1 MVCTHRVFSYLN
13 KIKSVGFLI
22 VDEEHKF
29 GVKQKDLFLKRFP
42 KIDILM
48 MSATPIPRTLQSALS
63 EIKTISTI
71 STPPVDRKPIETY
84 VEFFDL
90 KSIEDSIRFELSR
103 AGQVYFL
110 HNNIAS
116 LNKFKRLLS
125 SMISGVS
132 VEVIHA
138 KMSVEKIKSTLRD
151 FIEKKIDVLVST
163 SIIENGLDIPNV
175 NTVIINNAHLFGL
188 SQLHQIRGRV
198 GRHNRQAY
206 AYLLRC
212 AAQA

>member
-1 MVCTHRVFSYLN
+1 MCHQLYESFSSRLSPFSVNVGSVSRLNKTSEVESLIGSFNDGAVDVLVCTHRVFSYLG
-13 KIKSVGFLI
+13 KIDSVGFLV

-29 GVKQKDLFLKRFP
+29 GVRQKDLFLKRFP

-90 KSIEDSIRFELSR
+90 QSIEESIRFELSR

-116 LNKFKRLLS
+116 LNKFKRLVS
-125 SMISGVS
+125 SMIEGVS

-151 FIEKKIDVLVST
+151 FIEKKIDFLVST
-163 SIIENGLDIPNV
+163 SII
-175 NTVIINNAHLFGL
+175 
-188 SQLHQIRGRV
+188 
-198 GRHNRQAY
+198 
-206 AYLLRC
+206 
-212 AAQA
+212 